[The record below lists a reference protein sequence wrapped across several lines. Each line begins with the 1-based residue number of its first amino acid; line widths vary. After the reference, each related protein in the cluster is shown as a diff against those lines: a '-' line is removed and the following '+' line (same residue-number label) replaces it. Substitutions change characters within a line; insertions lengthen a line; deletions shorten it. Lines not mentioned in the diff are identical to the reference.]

1 MTITRS
7 LDRSRQMYERALK
20 SLVGGVGGNAR
31 GPEWG
36 WRPHPV
42 FMARGTGARMWDV
55 DGNEY
60 IDYLAA
66 FGPLLL
72 GHRPPRVITAVR
84 EAMETMGSMLG
95 TGHALELEAAERVV
109 AAVPCYELVRFA
121 NTGSEAVQAAI
132 RVARTYTGR
141 EKILRFEGQFH
152 GMAEVIHWSSKPRLE
167 LAGPREAPHP
177 VAGSTGVPKVLGD
190 TLLIRPWNDP
200 EILRRTIAEHGPEL
214 AAVIT
219 EPVMAN
225 CGVIPPRPGYLEE
238 LRDLT
243 ARHGIVLIFDEVKT
257 GFRLARGGA
266 QEYYRIMP
274 DLAVTAKAI
283 AAGFPLAAVGGRK
296 ELMEVISL
304 HRVAQSA
311 TYHTN
316 PVAMAACKA
325 AMEEIA
331 TPGFYTRLFQTSE
344 ALCDGLRRVAA
355 EAGVPIVLQGV
366 GPIFQ
371 VHFAD
376 RPLWEYRD
384 LAQHAR
390 ADQYTIF
397 WQVMFE
403 RGVLFNSHYQECWFV
418 SAAHGAAE
426 VAESVAAA
434 REAFAAA
441 HRGSQ

>member
-1 MTITRS
+1 MTMRS
-7 LDRSRQMYERALK
+7 LERSRQMYERALK
-20 SLVGGVGGNAR
+20 CLVGGVGGNAR
-31 GPEWG
+31 TPEWG
-36 WRPHPV
+36 WQPHPV
-42 FMARGTGARMWDV
+42 FLGRGDGARLWDL

-66 FGPLLL
+66 FGPMIL
-72 GHRPPRVITAVR
+72 GHRPAKVMAAVR
-84 EAMETMGSMLG
+84 EAMETLGSMVG
-95 TGHALELEAAERVV
+95 MGHAWEVEAAERVV

-121 NTGSEAVQAAI
+121 NTGSEAVQAALRI
-132 RVARTYTGR
+132 ARTYTGR
-141 EKILRFEGQFH
+141 EKVLRFEGQFH
-152 GMAEVIHWSSKPRLE
+152 GMAEVIHWSAKPRLE

-200 EILRRTIAEHGPEL
+200 EILRRTIAEHGNEL

-225 CGVIPPRPGYLEE
+225 CGVILPRPGYLEE
-238 LRDLT
+238 LRELT
-243 ARHGIVLIFDEVKT
+243 ARYGIVLIFDEVKT
-257 GFRLARGGA
+257 GFRLALGGA

-325 AMEEIA
+325 TMDELAE
-331 TPGFYTRLFQTSE
+331 PGFYTRLFQTST
-344 ALCDGLRRVAA
+344 ALCEGLRRAAA
-355 EAGVPIVLQGV
+355 EAGVPIALQGL

-371 VHFAD
+371 VHFAE

-384 LAQHAR
+384 LVQHAR
-390 ADQYTIF
+390 QDRYTVF
-397 WQVMFE
+397 WKTMFE
-403 RGVLFNSHYQECWFV
+403 RGILFNPHYQECWFV
-418 SAAHGAAE
+418 SSAHGEAE
-426 VAESVAAA
+426 VKETLAAA
-434 REAFAAA
+434 REAFSAVNQNC
-441 HRGSQ
+441 R

>member
-1 MTITRS
+1 MMRTRS

-42 FMARGTGARMWDV
+42 FMARGTGPRLWDV
-55 DGNEY
+55 DGNAY

-66 FGPLLL
+66 YGPMIL
-72 GHRPPRVITAVR
+72 GHRPPKVIAAVR
-84 EAMETMGSMLG
+84 EVMETMGSMLG

-121 NTGSEAVQAAI
+121 NTGSEAVQAAL

-152 GMAEVIHWSSKPRLE
+152 GMAEVIHWSAKPRLE

-238 LRDLT
+238 LRELT

-266 QEYYRIMP
+266 QEYFRIMP

-316 PVAMAACKA
+316 PVAMAACTA
-325 AMEEIA
+325 AMDEIA
-331 TPGFYTRLFQTSE
+331 APGFYTRLFQTSE
-344 ALCDGLRRVAA
+344 ALCDGLRRAGA
-355 EAGVPIVLQGV
+355 EAGVPITLQGV

-384 LAQHAR
+384 MVQHAR
-390 ADQYTIF
+390 ADRYTIF
-397 WQVMFE
+397 WQAMFE

-418 SAAHGAAE
+418 SAVHGETE
-426 VAESVAAA
+426 VAETVAAA
-434 REAFAAA
+434 REAFAAVRKA
-441 HRGSQ
+441 GL